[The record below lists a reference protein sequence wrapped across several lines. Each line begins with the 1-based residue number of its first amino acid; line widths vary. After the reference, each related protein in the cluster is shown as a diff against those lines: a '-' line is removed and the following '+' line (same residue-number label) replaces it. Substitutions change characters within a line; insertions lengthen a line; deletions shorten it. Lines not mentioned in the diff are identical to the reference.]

1 MDSIID
7 TLARLIENPTA
18 FGGKQPETPRQILSD
33 LSGAPESVRR
43 LAHAM
48 ATRYFRVNLGA
59 FSMFESGSSGV
70 VASLDESLE
79 LSAERAGVDLSSVL
93 PQGFVPAQTLE
104 LAPDGGGMSVLGLAW
119 AGGEASFVLVELDDP
134 TEDNLV
140 QRFAT
145 PAELLDLLDEKARGR
160 ALPDLDALRAAIG

>member
-1 MDSIID
+1 MKTLID
-7 TLARLIENPTA
+7 TLTRLIENPTA

-33 LSGAPESVRR
+33 LSGAPEPVRR

-48 ATRYFRVNLGA
+48 ATRYFRVNLGE
-59 FSMFESGSSGV
+59 FSMSESGSSGV

-79 LSAERAGVDLSSVL
+79 LAAERAGVDLSSVL

-104 LAPDGGGMSVLGLAW
+104 LAPDRGGMSVLGVAW

-134 TEDNLV
+134 TEENLIR
-140 QRFAT
+140 RFAT
-145 PAELLDLLDEKARGR
+145 PAELLDLLDDKARGR
-160 ALPDLDALRAAIG
+160 ALPDLDALRAAAG

>member
-1 MDSIID
+1 MDRLIN
-7 TLARLIENPTA
+7 TLTQLIENRTA
-18 FGGKQPETPRQILSD
+18 FDGKQPETPRQVLSD

-48 ATRYFRVNLGA
+48 ATRYFRINLGA
-59 FSMFESGSSGV
+59 FSMFEAGSSRV

-79 LSAERAGVDLSSVL
+79 LSAERAEVELSSVL

-104 LAPDGGGMSVLGLAW
+104 LAPDGGGMSVLGLMW

-134 TEDNLV
+134 TQENLI

-145 PAELLDLLDEKARGR
+145 PAELLDVLDEKARGR
-160 ALPDLDALRAAIG
+160 ALPDLDALRAAVG